1 MAKLIPNSFTS
12 YEFTEKEVIEGQ
24 IFTGLQTQMLQ
35 NKLSEYAEFKM
46 NLIHDPD
53 HLYLSLQ
60 KEAEL
65 IGQIE
70 LLQFLI
76 AQSEATKEM
85 LKEISE

>member
-35 NKLSEYAEFKM
+35 NKLSEYAAMKM
-46 NLIHDPD
+46 ELTHDPD